1 MIYFPIFCCMVLIIF
16 YLLANFLACVW
27 FHGSNR
33 LDRLLQST
41 SSSDSWSIPAGSCR
55 WSAWLHVYTARYPD
69 FISYSP
75 TPHVSSFIPSFLHSF
90 IPSFHVIDTTT
101 WYIWC
106 SHWHLHLLPSS
117 LMCSSTVCC
126 CFRSSLS
133 NLNFIWLLSSSYIP
147 FSSIWLSNTT
157 TLLLTAVY
165 SHFDASLS
173 LIFLF
178 LDFHTLLTTSLLC
191 YRFTCF
197 ELWNLQ
203 GVRAVHSA
211 AAWCLCGAFWS
222 AFSFL
227 ICFLFFLAVL
237 NHTDALVPSFSL
249 FLCGLSLGTSKSN
262 LSVLQTQFRK

>member
-41 SSSDSWSIPAGSCR
+41 SSGNSWSIPAGSCR

-69 FISYSP
+69 FISYWS
-75 TPHVSSFIPSFLHSF
+75 TPHVSSFILSFLYSF

-106 SHWHLHLLPSS
+106 SYWHLHLLPSS

-133 NLNFIWLLSSSYIP
+133 NYNLFYFYYHRTSLSHQFVCPTLLHYCSQPFTLISMRHFHLYFYFLISTHYSLPLHCAIDLLVLNFEISKVSELSTVQLPGVCAERSGRP
-147 FSSIWLSNTT
+147 
-157 TLLLTAVY
+157 
-165 SHFDASLS
+165 
-173 LIFLF
+173 FLF
-178 LDFHTLLTTSLLC
+178 WFVS
-191 YRFTCF
+191 F
-197 ELWNLQ
+197 
-203 GVRAVHSA
+203 
-211 AAWCLCGAFWS
+211 
-222 AFSFL
+222 FS
-227 ICFLFFLAVL
+227 
-237 NHTDALVPSFSL
+237 
-249 FLCGLSLGTSKSN
+249 
-262 LSVLQTQFRK
+262 